1 MSKNT
6 ATKKVVIVR
15 KSRAPKFSF
24 PVGVP
29 VNVKVKGERVMMK
42 HVTLAPVPDD
52 SSAVKVLTGRRGR
65 PAILPVANIE
75 RVRAL

>member
-6 ATKKVVIVR
+6 AKKVVVVR

-29 VNVKVKGERVMMK
+29 VNVKVAGERVMMK
-42 HVTLAPVPDD
+42 HVTLVPIPDD
-52 SSAVKVLTGRRGR
+52 NTAVKVMTGRRGR
-65 PAILPVANIE
+65 PAILSVSSIE